1 MRDKIIIPINGV
13 EVYIHNPIQK
23 SIYNQR
29 VEILYYD
36 NKIMK
41 LNCILNDKTIF
52 LDPGEIIIW
61 KDLLEQAKFTKN
73 KMTNFNT
80 NEYPPI
86 FIEILYNGELIAV
99 KIPKREQIIHDGQN
113 KMKKVFIN
121 SYNKRTKRFIYHQD
135 GILNEVS
142 FDNLVFHKELLNK
155 ALLFHKKKNKK
166 VNKRINKSIY
176 QNEKNCMRYDE
187 DPIYDKYYNRN
198 FNIRRENYISD
209 NHEESIDDYEDF
221 LKEKD
226 DLNSSRK
233 YNNEY
238 DLNFNNKR
246 KYDFID
252 DNLENLNKKKK
263 EL

>member
-1 MRDKIIIPINGV
+1 MYYIYKMRDKIIIPINDV

-41 LNCILNDKTIF
+41 LHCILNDKTIF

-61 KDLLEQAKFTKN
+61 KDLLEQAKFTKY
-73 KMTNFNT
+73 KFSNFN
-80 NEYPPI
+80 E
-86 FIEILYNGELIAV
+86 
-99 KIPKREQIIHDGQN
+99 
-113 KMKKVFIN
+113 
-121 SYNKRTKRFIYHQD
+121 
-135 GILNEVS
+135 
-142 FDNLVFHKELLNK
+142 
-155 ALLFHKKKNKK
+155 
-166 VNKRINKSIY
+166 SIY
-176 QNEKNCMRYDE
+176 QNEKDCMKYVE
-187 DPIYDKYYNRN
+187 EPKYDKCYNRN

-209 NHEESIDDYEDF
+209 NHEESIDDYDDF

-226 DLNSSRK
+226 DLNSSKK
-233 YNNEY
+233 YYNEH